1 MPFGEKDKFSKL
13 AANRK
18 SIHPPTADVAQSKI
32 TDMKVDLIRKNTKGK
47 ESIFVWE
54 KDVKDITFSERREL
68 YKKQAKNYQ
77 NVDKNEVNV
86 DKYFE
91 ALDEVLAISGLT
103 EQDFDGLSM
112 VEIDTVLGQVLM
124 QYSGLSKN
132 VIGD

>member
-1 MPFGEKDKFSKL
+1 MK
-13 AANRK
+13 
-18 SIHPPTADVAQSKI
+18 V
-32 TDMKVDLIRKNTKGK
+32 KVDLSRKNKKGK

-54 KDVKDITFSERREL
+54 KDVKDISFSERREI

-77 NVDKNEVNV
+77 NVDKNQVNV

-91 ALDEVLAISGLT
+91 SLDEVLAISGLT

-112 VEIDTVLGQVLM
+112 VEIDTVLAQILM
-124 QYSGLSKN
+124 QYSGLTKN